1 MQRPCRWTFD
11 KHGLKIL
18 DVKCGIPDI
27 TVRPEGVGAFQ
38 AVSEATRSEH
48 MTDAVSVGALWNSLP
63 ELAEVPLDGIT
74 AHPVIDFLASKYA
87 LCRDSDDCSAR
98 SSAKSD
104 EFLCA
109 TVWVNEETPPLQDRK
124 TWTQGFIARYRGLE
138 GAELWGSDEETFEEV
153 CPGRFGVEL
162 CWPAPSTGMQE
173 ADTVEFF
180 DVRAPV
186 YRFNDHRYLRPAFQL
201 AKSPPSPL
209 MSWWLLLYSF
219 SMLARY
225 EPRKWTD
232 ALDIDKSPDAAA
244 LESTPWTQPS
254 KSSPTWCWRACVRRR
269 SRSPNRSPSRVR
281 LQTDLAQSR
290 NDAGLTAAS

>member
-1 MQRPCRWTFD
+1 
-11 KHGLKIL
+11 
-18 DVKCGIPDI
+18 
-27 TVRPEGVGAFQ
+27 
-38 AVSEATRSEH
+38 